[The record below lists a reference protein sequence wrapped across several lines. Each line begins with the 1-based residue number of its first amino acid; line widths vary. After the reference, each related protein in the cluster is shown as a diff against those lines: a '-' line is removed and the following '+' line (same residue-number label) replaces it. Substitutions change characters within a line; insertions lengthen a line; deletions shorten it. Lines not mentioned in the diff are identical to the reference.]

1 MSRFFIDL
9 VYINCKV
16 GYIMKKI
23 HRAIAI
29 VLIIML
35 AASFLYLSDSR
46 KSIFTEKV
54 GDMTLSGYDTGN
66 AAVQQISSM
75 YGLKDIPLAKAY
87 SAVYRSNRG
96 TMRMWV
102 VEAPEH
108 NAANDAFN
116 AMNTMLGG
124 PSGNEEHGN
133 SGNMGNMNSQYM
145 DSNMDLMNNNFTK
158 PVKLDIIE
166 FEKPDV
172 YAMKDNNLINYY
184 YFKMSYNRG
193 RVYWII
199 FDSPDMDYQIS
210 IVKQAVMD
218 I

>member
-1 MSRFFIDL
+1 MKK
-9 VYINCKV
+9 VYI
-16 GYIMKKI
+16 
-23 HRAIAI
+23 
-29 VLIIML
+29 LIIVAAVL
-35 AASFLYLSDSR
+35 AVAFLYSSDAK

-54 GDMTLSGYDTGN
+54 GDMTLIRYETGE
-66 AAVQQISSM
+66 AAAQQISSM

-87 SAVYRSNRG
+87 SAVYKSGKG

-102 VEAPEH
+102 AEAPDH
-108 NAANDAFN
+108 NAANDAFDS
-116 AMNTMLGG
+116 MNSMLGG
-124 PSGNEEHGN
+124 STGHEEHEY
-133 SGNMGNMNSQYM
+133 SGDVGQTDSHKSHGDAGMN
-145 DSNMDLMNNNFTK
+145 DSFSK

-166 FEKPDV
+166 FVKPEV
-172 YAMKDNNLINYY
+172 YTMYANNAVNYY
-184 YFKMSYNRG
+184 YFKMNYNMG

>member
-1 MSRFFIDL
+1 MKK
-9 VYINCKV
+9 VYI
-16 GYIMKKI
+16 IILM
-23 HRAIAI
+23 AA
-29 VLIIML
+29 VLAVI
-35 AASFLYLSDSR
+35 FLYPSAAK

-54 GDMTLSGYDTGN
+54 DDMTLIRYETGEV
-66 AAVQQISSM
+66 AAQQISNM

-87 SAVYRSNRG
+87 SAVYMSSKG

-102 VEAPEH
+102 VEAPDH

-116 AMNTMLGG
+116 SMNSMFGG
-124 PSGNEEHGN
+124 STGHDEHEN
-133 SGNMGNMNSQYM
+133 SGQT
-145 DSNMDLMNNNFTK
+145 DSYKSHGDAGMMNNNFTK
-158 PVKLDIIE
+158 PVKLDITE

-172 YAMKDNNLINYY
+172 YTMKAYNANNYY
-184 YFKMSYNRG
+184 YFKMNYNMG

>member
-1 MSRFFIDL
+1 
-9 VYINCKV
+9 
-16 GYIMKKI
+16 MKKT

-29 VLIIML
+29 VLIVVL

-66 AAVQQISSM
+66 VAAQQISKM
-75 YGLKDIPLAKAY
+75 YGIKDIPIAKAY

-96 TMRMWV
+96 TMRIWV
-102 VEAPEH
+102 AEASDH
-108 NAANDAFN
+108 KGANDAFN
-116 AMNTMLGG
+116 AMNSMLGG
-124 PSGNEEHGN
+124 PSRNEEHGN
-133 SGNMGNMNSQYM
+133 SGDMGSQNMG
-145 DSNMDLMNNNFTK
+145 SNMDLMNNNFTK

-172 YAMKDNNLINYY
+172 YVMKENNVINYY
-184 YFKMSYNRG
+184 YLKMSYNRG

-199 FDSPDMDYQIS
+199 FDSPDMDYQLS
-210 IVKQAVMD
+210 IVKKAVMD